1 METRQKYECDRGIL
15 LAIQIGS
22 WYKEIA
28 MKSYKKQ
35 LSIVRERIATT
46 WEKSKPM
53 VVKGATIAG
62 IGTFI
67 VVMHK
72 LFQSPDDNLGNWLE
86 TASDK
91 ELDDEYERRRL
102 ECHGDVTYEMDRI
115 NDEMV
120 RRMNEKYE
128 KEQPNAEPRHREHGW
143 YLPND
148 D

>member
-1 METRQKYECDRGIL
+1 
-15 LAIQIGS
+15 
-22 WYKEIA
+22 

-35 LSIVRERIATT
+35 LSIVRESIATT

-53 VVKGATIAG
+53 VIKGATIAG

-72 LFQSPDDNLGNWLE
+72 LFQSPDNNFENWLE

-91 ELDDEYERRRL
+91 ELDDEYEKRRL
-102 ECHGDVTYEMDRI
+102 EYHGDVTYEMDRI

-128 KEQPNAEPRHREHGW
+128 KEHPNAEPRHREHGY

>member
-1 METRQKYECDRGIL
+1 MEP
-15 LAIQIGS
+15 
-22 WYKEIA
+22 
-28 MKSYKKQ
+28 YKKQ
-35 LSIVRERIATT
+35 LSKVKEKIVTT

-53 VVKGATIAG
+53 VITGVTIVG
-62 IGTFI
+62 TIGTFI
-67 VVMHK
+67 VAMNK
-72 LFQSPDDNLGNWLE
+72 FFQSSDDDFGNWLE
-86 TASDK
+86 TASDE

-102 ECHGDVTYEMDRI
+102 ECHGNVTYEMDKI

-128 KEQPNAEPRHREHGW
+128 KEHPNAEPRHREHGW

>member
-1 METRQKYECDRGIL
+1 M
-15 LAIQIGS
+15 
-22 WYKEIA
+22 
-28 MKSYKKQ
+28 
-35 LSIVRERIATT
+35 
-46 WEKSKPM
+46 WEKTKPM
-53 VVKGATIAG
+53 VIKGATIAG

-72 LFQSPDDNLGNWLE
+72 LFQSPDDNFGNWLE

-91 ELDDEYERRRL
+91 ELDDEYEKRRL

-128 KEQPNAEPRHREHGW
+128 KEHPNAEPRYREHGW